1 MEAPSAR
8 LLWLVAAGHQKKM
21 SNRKKRVYIKEE
33 RVVALVR
40 RHPWVLSTSVAMV
53 EDGIA
58 DGDVVDV
65 VSPEGQ
71 FLARGIYNK
80 KSRIRVRLYTWDSA
94 VELDHAFWKEKIRT
108 AIELREV
115 LGYMASDGACRLIF
129 SEGDG
134 LSGLIV
140 DRYGPYLVIQPTAL
154 GLGKRLPIFVEIFQE
169 LLRPAGI
176 VVRKEPTSA
185 GAEGFD
191 LPEGVVCGEVPPLVM
206 IAEHGIRHK
215 VDLHKGQKTGFYLDQ
230 RENRLAAARYLRG
243 RRVLDLYCYTG
254 GFSLTAAALGGAE
267 SIEAVDSSERAIAL
281 AREGARENSIEC
293 VRFSQTEVFPL
304 LETYVSQG
312 RKFDAVVLDPPR
324 FASRRGQ
331 IAQALR
337 AYHFINRLAVMLL
350 EPGGILVSCS
360 CSGRVSRTEFLQVL
374 FGVAEK
380 TGRTIQVLEQRGA
393 APDHPVNVFC
403 PETDYLKCFICR
415 IL

>member
-1 MEAPSAR
+1 
-8 LLWLVAAGHQKKM
+8 M